1 MNLNNKKFKIVLL
14 SAAVLILRLLF
25 ESSEASALLMPSNSD
40 ISNSEKEY
48 VALEQ
53 QASSTGTLVINLPI
67 VEQNAPTSTST
78 PIGGYPG
85 PIQATPS
92 ETFTPTP
99 TPIPI
104 QTGSTNVPIV
114 LGVIGII
121 FVILIA
127 WLFFGYLPQRSKG

>member
-1 MNLNNKKFKIVLL
+1 MNSNHNKFKIVL
-14 SAAVLILRLLF
+14 AAVFILGLLF
-25 ESSEASALLMPSNSD
+25 ESGEASASLIPSNSD
-40 ISNSEKEY
+40 ISNSENEFF
-48 VALEQ
+48 VFEQ
-53 QASSTGTLVINLPI
+53 YAASTGTLFINLPI
-67 VEQNAPTSTST
+67 IEQNAPTSTST
-78 PIGGYPG
+78 PLGGYPG

-99 TPIPI
+99 TPLPI

-127 WLFFGYLPQRSKG
+127 WLFFGFLPQRSKG

>member
-1 MNLNNKKFKIVLL
+1 MNLNHNKFKIVLL
-14 SAAVLILRLLF
+14 STAVLILRLLF
-25 ESSEASALLMPSNSD
+25 DSGEASALPMPFNSD
-40 ISNSEKEY
+40 TINSENEY

-53 QASSTGTLVINLPI
+53 QATSTGTLVINLPI

-99 TPIPI
+99 TPLPV

>member
-99 TPIPI
+99 TPLPV

>member
-53 QASSTGTLVINLPI
+53 QASSTETLVINLPI

-92 ETFTPTP
+92 
-99 TPIPI
+99 
-104 QTGSTNVPIV
+104 
-114 LGVIGII
+114 
-121 FVILIA
+121 
-127 WLFFGYLPQRSKG
+127 